1 MSDIHE
7 IITLD
12 GPSGAGKSTIAKLT
26 AKKLSFKYLDTGAM
40 YRAVTLY
47 MIKHD
52 INTDSNDEV
61 ISALNNLNISFDN
74 AGRIYLD
81 NEDVT
86 ENFIKGADEV
96 LKISKL
102 YDVKLAV
109 LKERSPSC
117 GFGEIYDGTFNKVLI
132 NGNGICANLLANN
145 NIKIIGEC
153 KIKEYFEL

>member
-1 MSDIHE
+1 MNILVSACLLGVKCRYDGMDNKSDILLKLISKGYNLIPICPEQLGGLPTPRKPAE
-7 IITLD
+7 IIN
-12 GPSGAGKSTIAKLT
+12 G
-26 AKKLSFKYLDTGAM
+26 
-40 YRAVTLY
+40 RV
-47 MIKHD
+47 
-52 INTDSNDEV
+52 IN
-61 ISALNNLNISFDN
+61 I
-74 AGRIYLD
+74 D